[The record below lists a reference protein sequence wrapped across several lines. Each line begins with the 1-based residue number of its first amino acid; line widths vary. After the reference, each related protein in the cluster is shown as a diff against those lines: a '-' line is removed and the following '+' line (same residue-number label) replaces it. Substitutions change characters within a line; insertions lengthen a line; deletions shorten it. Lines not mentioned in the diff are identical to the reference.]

1 MLRPNTQLV
10 PALREPQRGSPRQS
24 GATGSRSKRERT
36 NRNTSVR
43 VVVLTI
49 DEELLNLFERAAPA
63 RGVPSAT
70 YMREVL
76 SAQAHIDVSEY
87 AAALRQGRMRRSRLV
102 RLSSPKVQAALSALL
117 DALASP
123 QE

>member
-1 MLRPNTQLV
+1 MLKPNTPLV
-10 PALREPQRGSPRQS
+10 PALREQPPGSPRQS
-24 GATGSRSKRERT
+24 GAPRLRSKRQRT
-36 NRNTSVR
+36 NGNGFVR
-43 VVVLTI
+43 LSLTI
-49 DEELLNLFERAAPA
+49 DEELFNLVERAATA

-76 SAQAHIDVSEY
+76 SVQAHIDVAEY
-87 AAALRQGRMRRSRLV
+87 AVVLRQGSMRRRRLA
-102 RLSSPKVQAALSALL
+102 RLSSPQVQAALSALL

>member
-1 MLRPNTQLV
+1 MLRPNTQVV
-10 PALREPQRGSPRQS
+10 PALREPQRASPRQS
-24 GATGSRSKRERT
+24 GATGLRSKRERT
-36 NRNTSVR
+36 NRSTSVR

-49 DEELLNLFERAAPA
+49 DEELLNLIERAAMV

-76 SAQAHIDVSEY
+76 SAQAHIDVAEY
-87 AAALRQGRMRRSRLV
+87 AVVGQGSMRRSRLV

-123 QE
+123 KE